1 MNNNQKEV
9 QQFLLDEEKAT
20 LKELKKSYKSALED
34 INFKLSELMARQ
46 DADMQHVIYQ
56 IEYQKALKSQVQII
70 LEQLHSDEFDIL
82 TKYLTNSYNH
92 GYIGTMYDIAGQGIP
107 LIVPI
112 DQNKVLDAILNETKL
127 EKTLYEELGFDIKEL
142 RKTISA
148 EISRGISTGLS
159 YTDIARNIKS
169 SSNIP
174 MNRAMTIARTEAHR
188 INCKASS
195 DAQQV
200 AKSKGADVLK
210 QWDASL
216 DGVTRP
222 THRQLDGQIRE
233 LDEMFSVGTKKA
245 KYPGA
250 FGDPAEDCNCRC
262 AILQRARWALDEEE
276 LEVLKERAAE
286 HGIDKSKDFKEF
298 QKKYLKATKV

>member
-1 MNNNQKEV
+1 M
-9 QQFLLDEEKAT
+9 QFLLDEEKAT
-20 LKELKKSYKSALED
+20 LNELKKSYKTALED

-56 IEYQKALKSQVQII
+56 IEYQKALKGQVQTI

-82 TKYLTNSYNH
+82 TKYLTDSYNL

-107 LIVPI
+107 LIMPI

-142 RKTISA
+142 KKTISA

-159 YTDIARNIKS
+159 YGEIARNIKS

-195 DAQQV
+195 DAQKV
-200 AKSKGADVLK
+200 AKSKGADVVK

-216 DGVTRP
+216 DSSTRD
-222 THRQLDGQIRE
+222 THRLLDGQIRE
-233 LDEMFSVGTKKA
+233 LDEPFTVHGLSA
-245 KYPGA
+245 DYPGG

-262 AILQRARWALDEEE
+262 AILQRAKWALDEDE
-276 LEVLKERAAE
+276 LDVLKERAAE
-286 HGIDKSKDFKEF
+286 FGLDKTDDFNEF
-298 QKKYLKATKV
+298 QKKYLKATS